1 MSLDS
6 INSVQ
11 FNSNSVF
18 AQFENNSMGMWMKT
32 CIERDIS
39 IWYVFLVSKY
49 KPEVDCEAF

>member
-1 MSLDS
+1 MSLDF

-18 AQFENNSMGMWMKT
+18 AAFENNSMGMWMKT

-39 IWYVFLVSKY
+39 I
-49 KPEVDCEAF
+49 